1 MEPPPPRW
9 GLVFENLH
17 ARRTGPNMLPADG
30 EGLLLEC
37 LLDARAPGAL
47 LGSPLQLL
55 YQVEALLAKL
65 RARWALRQPS
75 KTQHTRMHVRKQA
88 AP

>member
-1 MEPPPPRW
+1 
-9 GLVFENLH
+9 
-17 ARRTGPNMLPADG
+17 MLPADG

-65 RARWALRQPS
+65 RSRWALQQPS
-75 KTQHTRMHVRKQA
+75 NAQHARTHACRPRHDST
-88 AP
+88 P